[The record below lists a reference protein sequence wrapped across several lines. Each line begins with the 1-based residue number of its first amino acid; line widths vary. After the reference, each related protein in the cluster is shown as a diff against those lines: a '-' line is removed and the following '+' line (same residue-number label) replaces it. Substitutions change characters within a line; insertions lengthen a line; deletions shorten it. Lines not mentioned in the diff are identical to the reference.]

1 MEKTE
6 IVGESRKDNSNYEY
20 VGGDGTDLERPTQR
34 KS

>member
-6 IVGESRKDNSNYEY
+6 IVGRVRRTTATKNMQEEKEIIWR
-20 VGGDGTDLERPTQR
+20 RPTQR